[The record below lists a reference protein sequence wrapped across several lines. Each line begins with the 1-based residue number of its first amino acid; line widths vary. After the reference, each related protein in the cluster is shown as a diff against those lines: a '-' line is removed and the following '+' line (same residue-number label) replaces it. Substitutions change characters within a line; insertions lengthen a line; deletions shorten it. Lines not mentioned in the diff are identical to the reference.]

1 MTTRQ
6 DQLSLR
12 QVEII
17 DAIARHRSIS
27 RAAEELNLTQSALSH
42 AVSTIENHLGV
53 ILFSRQKTGVEP
65 TPFADSFRARAATIR
80 AILADTKRE
89 LENQSKNISKPLTI
103 QCGFRTGAR
112 WVTRALAAVTEQI
125 PEFQAEISFNMDS
138 FQNNMESGAVDI
150 GLAAPSQFNTTDEFL
165 VEPLGELKNHLF
177 ASPHHPLANHAVVT
191 IDDLRKFPMVGNLI
205 VPPHADIF
213 EGNPGRLGVY
223 DPVTRTMQ
231 CAITIHTI
239 GGVIDVLRRTD
250 GVARLPPPLV
260 QEDVAAGYIVQLND
274 HQIAHIPIDVH
285 IIARKTA
292 LERNEVRVFIE
303 ALKNVESKK

>member
-1 MTTRQ
+1 MAMPQ

-42 AVSTIENHLGV
+42 AVSTIENQLGV
-53 ILFSRQKTGVEP
+53 TLFSRQKTGVEP
-65 TPFADSFRARAATIR
+65 TPFADPFRARAATIR

-89 LENQSKNISKPLTI
+89 LESQSKKIVKPLSI
-103 QCGFRTGAR
+103 QCGFRAGAR
-112 WVTRALAAVTEQI
+112 WVTRALAAVTAQI
-125 PEFQAEISFNMDS
+125 PEFQTEINFNMGS

-150 GLAAPSQFNTTDEFL
+150 GLAGPSQFNATNEFL
-165 VEPLGELKNHLF
+165 VEPLGELKNQLF
-177 ASPHHPLANHAVVT
+177 APPHHPLTKHEAVT

-205 VPPHADIF
+205 VPPHADVF

-223 DPVTRTMQ
+223 DPITRTMQ
-231 CAITIHTI
+231 CAITINTI

-260 QEDVAAGYIVQLND
+260 QEDVTAGYIVQLND
-274 HQIAHIPIDVH
+274 HLIAHIPINVH
-285 IIARKTA
+285 IIARKAA
-292 LERNEVRVFIE
+292 LEREEVKLFIE
-303 ALKNVESKK
+303 ALKNVEAKG